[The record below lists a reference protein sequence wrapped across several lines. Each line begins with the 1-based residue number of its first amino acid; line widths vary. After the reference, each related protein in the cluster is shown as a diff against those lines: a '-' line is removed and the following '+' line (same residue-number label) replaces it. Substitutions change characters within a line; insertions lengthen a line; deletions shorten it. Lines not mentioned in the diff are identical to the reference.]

1 MSVEKEKLILLHGAL
16 GSSKQFDSIKL
27 KLSDS
32 FEVFTMNFEGHGDR
46 HTDREY
52 AIDLFAQ
59 NLIDVME
66 ENSIASAKVL
76 GYSMGGYVALY
87 SSLQYPSRFEK
98 IITLGT
104 KFNWSREAAEKE
116 VKMLDPEKI
125 EEKVPAFAN
134 QLKAIHHAQDWKSVV
149 RKTAKMMLAMGDGA
163 RISDEAFQKIQ
174 PNVVIGLGSQDR
186 MVTYEESARI
196 AETIPDCKLIVLKD
210 QKHPIEMVDG
220 EVLYN
225 YLIENL

>member
-16 GSSKQFDSIKL
+16 GSSKQFDSLKL
-27 KLSDS
+27 KLSNC

-46 HTDREY
+46 LTDKEY
-52 AIDLFAQ
+52 AIDVFAQ
-59 NLIDVME
+59 NLIDMMD
-66 ENSIASAKVL
+66 ENSLASAKVF

-87 SSLQYPSRFEK
+87 ASLQHPARFEK

-104 KFNWSREAAEKE
+104 KFNWSKEAAEKE
-116 VKMLDPEKI
+116 VRMLDPEKI

-134 QLKAIHHAQDWKSVV
+134 QLKATHYTQDWKSVV
-149 RKTAKMMLAMGDGA
+149 RKTAKMMLAMGEGA
-163 RISDEAFQKIQ
+163 RIDDDAFQKIQ
-174 PNVVIGLGSQDR
+174 PAVVIGWGSEDR
-186 MVTYEESARI
+186 MVTHEESAQI
-196 AETIPDCKLIVLKD
+196 AETIPDCKLIVLED
-210 QKHPIEMVDG
+210 QKHPIEMVDD